1 MTKCI
6 FAVLVILVTIGLAP
20 CAAAQSEAGQQ
31 EISFLASFSDVG
43 GEGDG
48 NLSATARYGLFLT
61 DAILVGGGL
70 TVAGPIDDLDQL
82 LLAEVFGTYYFSPA
96 EVNTFYARGGLLFL
110 VDDPGEGFIEGAG
123 GYRSYLNENAAV
135 FVELALGA
143 PIGDADSSARLV
155 AGLSYLF

>member
-1 MTKCI
+1 MTKYI
-6 FAVLVILVTIGLAP
+6 FAILVILVTIALAP
-20 CAAAQSEAGQQ
+20 CASAQSQAGQQ
-31 EISFLASFSDVG
+31 EISALASFSDVG
-43 GEGDG
+43 GDTDG
-48 NLSATARYGLFLT
+48 NLSATARYGRFLT

-70 TVAGPIDDLDQL
+70 TAAGPIDDLDQH

-96 EVNTFYARGGLLFL
+96 EVNTFYARGGLLL
-110 VDDPGEGFIEGAG
+110 PVDDPGEGFIEGAG

-143 PIGDADSSARLV
+143 PIGDRDSSARLV